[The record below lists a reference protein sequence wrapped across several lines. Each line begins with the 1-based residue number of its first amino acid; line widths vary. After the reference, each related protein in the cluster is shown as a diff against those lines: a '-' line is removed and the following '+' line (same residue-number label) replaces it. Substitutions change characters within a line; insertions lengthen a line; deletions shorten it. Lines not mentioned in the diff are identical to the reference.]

1 MKKKSGI
8 LVALAVASAT
18 LLASCASNAEPT
30 PAPET
35 EPPALTEI
43 VPITV
48 GVLPSVDVAS
58 IYVGQSEG
66 FFEEEGL
73 DVTLELAQGGAAIV
87 PAVVSGEYQFGFSNI
102 TSLLLGTDRGV
113 PLRAVSSGP
122 FVVDA
127 ERDTSALVVLGDSPV
142 QTAADLEGRTVA
154 VNALSNFTETVT
166 RNAIDQDGGDS
177 NAVNF
182 VEVAIPEMGATLA
195 AGQVDAI
202 FVGGPGLTNALN
214 QGGRI
219 ISHPAAETDPNLMIS
234 AYFTSQE
241 YAASHPEVVAA
252 FARAMDRANDFAQEN
267 PDATRAILSEY
278 LRLDEAVQAEVV
290 LPRFS
295 SEFSEE
301 SFQIQAD
308 LALKYGLVS
317 EAIDFGALLP

>member
-1 MKKKSGI
+1 MKKRFGI

-18 LLASCASNAEPT
+18 VLSSCSNGQEAASDAESESLA
-30 PAPET
+30 
-35 EPPALTEI
+35 EI

-48 GVLPSVDVAS
+48 GVIPSVDVAS
-58 IYVGQSEG
+58 IYVGQAEG

-102 TSLLLGTDRGV
+102 TSLLLGVNRGV
-113 PLRAVSSGP
+113 PLQAVSSGP
-122 FVVDA
+122 YVVGA
-127 ERDTSALVVLGDSPV
+127 ENDTTALVVLGDSPV
-142 QTAADLEGRTVA
+142 QSPADLEGLTVA
-154 VNALSNFTETVT
+154 VNALGNFTETIT
-166 RNAIDQDGGDS
+166 RKAIDQDGGDS
-177 NAVNF
+177 TKVNF
-182 VEVAIPEMGATLA
+182 VELAIPEAPAALA
-195 AGQVDAI
+195 SGQVDAV
-202 FVGGPGLTNALN
+202 FTGGPSLVSALN

-241 YAASHPEVVAA
+241 YAASNPDVVAA

-267 PDATRAILSEY
+267 PDATRAILTEY
-278 LRLDEAVQAEVV
+278 LRLDEAILADVV
-290 LPRFS
+290 IPRFS
-295 SEFSEE
+295 SAFSEE